1 MRGRNPSADSAAGMS
16 GGRAI
21 CLRAPSFWQECDKSR
36 GLGGSAPNWRD
47 SSRATSLDA
56 AAVLLKL
63 GGRHVAQSRVQPLL
77 IVDAFQEL
85 TDLRIG
91 IGQVAVLAAVHL
103 FVLQRFHE

>member
-1 MRGRNPSADSAAGMS
+1 MS

-36 GLGGSAPNWRD
+36 GLGGSAPTGEIHRE
-47 SSRATSLDA
+47 ATSLDA

-63 GGRHVAQSRVQPLL
+63 GGGHIAQSRMQPLL
-77 IVDAFQEL
+77 VIDVFQEL

-91 IGQVAVLAAVHL
+91 IGQVAVLPAIDL
-103 FVLQRFHE
+103 FILQRFHE